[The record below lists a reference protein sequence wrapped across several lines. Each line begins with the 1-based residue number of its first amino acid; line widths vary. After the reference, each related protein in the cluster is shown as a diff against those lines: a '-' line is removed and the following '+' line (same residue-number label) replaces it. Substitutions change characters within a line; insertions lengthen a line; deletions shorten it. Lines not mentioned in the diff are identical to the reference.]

1 MTKKKIVY
9 LGDEKIQ
16 IESNPKVNK
25 TKAKKVEV
33 ADIEQT
39 PEPEPKVDKKPKKE
53 PRPLTD
59 EEKAE
64 RARKA
69 KARRQENEWR
79 ELIAEKRRPLI
90 AKALWKMYQMGELIP
105 QHIKYKSDIGEIDQ
119 QFLYSHVSRFAI

>member
-16 IESNPKVNK
+16 IESKPKEKK

-33 ADIEQT
+33 ADIEST
-39 PEPEPKVDKKPKKE
+39 PESKPKKE

-119 QFLYSHVSRFAI
+119 QFLYSHKSLFAI

>member
-90 AKALWKMYQMGELIP
+90 AKALWKMYQMGELIS

>member
-1 MTKKKIVY
+1 MTKKKIVRI
-9 LGDEKIQ
+9 GDEKI
-16 IESNPKVNK
+16 ELP
-25 TKAKKVEV
+25 TKAKKPKAKKVKV
-33 ADIEQT
+33 AGT
-39 PEPEPKVDKKPKKE
+39 EPTTEPKQKKD

-69 KARRQENEWR
+69 NARRQENQWR
-79 ELIAEKRRPLI
+79 EFIAEKRRPLI

-119 QFLYSHVSRFAI
+119 QFLYSHKSRFAI

>member
-9 LGDEKIQ
+9 LGEEKIQ
-16 IESNPKVNK
+16 IKSNPKVNK

-33 ADIEQT
+33 ADIEPT
-39 PEPEPKVDKKPKKE
+39 PEPKPKKD

-64 RARKA
+64 RAP

-119 QFLYSHVSRFAI
+119 QFLYSHKSRFAI

>member
-16 IESNPKVNK
+16 IKSNPKVKK

-33 ADIEQT
+33 ADIEPT
-39 PEPEPKVDKKPKKE
+39 PEPKPKKE

-69 KARRQENEWR
+69 KARRQENKWR

-105 QHIKYKSDIGEIDQ
+105 QHIQYKSDIGEIDQ
-119 QFLYSHVSRFAI
+119 QFLYSHKSRFAI

>member
-1 MTKKKIVY
+1 MTKTKTVHI
-9 LGDEKIQ
+9 GDEKIQ
-16 IESNPKVNK
+16 IKSNPKVKK

-33 ADIEQT
+33 ADIEPT
-39 PEPEPKVDKKPKKE
+39 PEPKPKKE

-119 QFLYSHVSRFAI
+119 QFLYSHVSRFAV

>member
-39 PEPEPKVDKKPKKE
+39 PEPEPKVDKKPKKD